1 MKAAIERRRFR
12 RADLDVEVLIRPVK
26 QPQEDRSV
34 IHGQVKNISLA
45 GLLCFVNAP
54 CSLTPGES
62 VTCCITIPPDQS
74 RWFPFTRLAGK
85 GTVIRLDPVAQGRRA
100 GEQPDGEPF
109 LGLAVAFCPD
119 VTALGSIE
127 MMY

>member
-12 RADLDVEVLIRPVK
+12 RADLDVEVLIRSVK
-26 QPQEDRSV
+26 DGQENGAV

-45 GLLCFVNAP
+45 GVWCFVTAP
-54 CSLTPGES
+54 CSLTSGES
-62 VTCCITIPPDQS
+62 VTCSIVIPSEQS

-85 GTVIRLDPVAQGRRA
+85 GTVIRLDPITQGRRV
-100 GEQPDGEPF
+100 GEQADGEPF
-109 LGLAVAFCPD
+109 LGLAVAFSPD
-119 VTALGSIE
+119 MTALGSIE